1 MNTNTA
7 LRDIYNVRAN
17 VQKSQF
23 FTIFSHFF
31 KEQMSMTTIDK
42 KKHAFKRRIDAEA
55 LSSSALKN
63 YEAQTLNN
71 VRTFCRHLLDE
82 GAPEGWNEARDLT
95 KWTSYVM
102 SDIMGDNT
110 FSRNWNMM
118 ESEDNRAILDVLAKG
133 VAGLHMVSPQALHSL
148 AVMINIVVDWPHAW
162 DPQAQT

>member
-23 FTIFSHFF
+23 FAIFSHFF

-42 KKHAFKRRIDAEA
+42 KRHAFKRRIDAEA

-71 VRTFCRHLLDE
+71 VRMFCRHMLDE
-82 GAPEGWNEARDLT
+82 GAPEG
-95 KWTSYVM
+95 
-102 SDIMGDNT
+102 
-110 FSRNWNMM
+110 
-118 ESEDNRAILDVLAKG
+118 
-133 VAGLHMVSPQALHSL
+133 
-148 AVMINIVVDWPHAW
+148 
-162 DPQAQT
+162 